1 MPRGSDYQNQVEHGE
16 MPPEPF
22 ARARII
28 RGALGYLKAT
38 PEAQL
43 REYRKRVAVEQA
55 ASIVRNTTDV
65 DLVTAPHETPAQRP
79 EPEMPVRQLSVD
91 QLSEIVKRLAA

>member
-16 MPPEPF
+16 IPPEPF

-38 PEAQL
+38 PEAQML
-43 REYRKRVAVEQA
+43 EYRKRMAVEQA

-65 DLVTAPHETPAQRP
+65 DLVTETSAQMP
-79 EPEMPVRQLSVD
+79 ETPVRQLSVD